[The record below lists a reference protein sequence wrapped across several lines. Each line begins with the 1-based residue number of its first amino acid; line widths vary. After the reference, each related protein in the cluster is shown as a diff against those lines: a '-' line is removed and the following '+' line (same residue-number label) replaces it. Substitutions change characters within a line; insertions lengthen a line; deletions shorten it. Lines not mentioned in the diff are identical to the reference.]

1 MNRGQ
6 GIGFCI
12 GATVLNKQNLFKFA
26 AIFYTVAAAAVSWI
40 VSQNAPLEVDL
51 DAAAS
56 SFFCEPG
63 WFHADG
69 SCYRLFGLN
78 ATTDPVVDTKT
89 WPQAESYCLDMD
101 GHLASISSWD
111 QIRSPIMRVVVIDG
125 TRNVLEAAKRSG
137 GLRTVF
143 VSTCAA
149 INGTKGPEVM
159 DETTPFTLDPK
170 TYIYAGAKHE
180 AEAICSEYA
189 ADGLPVITVNP
200 CEVYGPEDEELIT
213 ASYLLDALKDWP
225 VLSLHG
231 GTAVAHVEDIAGGII
246 AALEKGRGGER
257 YILGGDNLHVR
268 EVMEKTLVA
277 GGQGGKRILQL
288 PNSITKAAIKGLA
301 ALRLPTPVI
310 PDIVDYGTLFWFVD
324 CSKAKT
330 ELGYTHRSADET
342 IADVVNW
349 LIEEGLAPAPKG

>member
-1 MNRGQ
+1 MKVFVTGGNGF
-6 GIGFCI
+6 IGSR
-12 GATVLNKQNLFKFA
+12 VVRRL
-26 AIFYTVAAAAVSWI
+26 
-40 VSQNAPLEVDL
+40 
-51 DAAAS
+51 
-56 SFFCEPG
+56 
-63 WFHADG
+63 HADG
-69 SCYRLFGLN
+69 HEVRCLVRETSKTHRIDMVPFERHIG
-78 ATTDPVVDTKT
+78 DVRDVDSL
-89 WPQAESYCLDMD
+89 AAGMEGCD
-101 GHLASISSWD
+101 GVIHLASISSWD

>member
-1 MNRGQ
+1 MKVFVTGGNGF
-6 GIGFCI
+6 IGSR
-12 GATVLNKQNLFKFA
+12 VVRRL
-26 AIFYTVAAAAVSWI
+26 
-40 VSQNAPLEVDL
+40 
-51 DAAAS
+51 
-56 SFFCEPG
+56 
-63 WFHADG
+63 HADG
-69 SCYRLFGLN
+69 HEVRCLVRETSKTHRIDMVPFERHIG
-78 ATTDPVVDTKT
+78 DVRDVDSL
-89 WPQAESYCLDMD
+89 AAGMEGCD
-101 GHLASISSWD
+101 GVIHLASISSWD

-149 INGTKGPEVM
+149 INGTKGPEIM

-349 LIEEGLAPAPKG
+349 LIVEGLAPAPKG

>member
-1 MNRGQ
+1 MKVFVTGGNGF
-6 GIGFCI
+6 IGSR
-12 GATVLNKQNLFKFA
+12 VVRRL
-26 AIFYTVAAAAVSWI
+26 
-40 VSQNAPLEVDL
+40 
-51 DAAAS
+51 
-56 SFFCEPG
+56 
-63 WFHADG
+63 HADG
-69 SCYRLFGLN
+69 HEVRCLVRETSKTHRIDMVPFERHIG
-78 ATTDPVVDTKT
+78 DVRDVDSL
-89 WPQAESYCLDMD
+89 AAGMEGCD
-101 GHLASISSWD
+101 GVIHLASISSWD

-324 CSKAKT
+324 CTKAKT